1 KCCARTSRMHSFEY
15 RHGELCC
22 EQVPVSQIAKEVGTP
37 CYIYSHATLTRH
49 FRAYD
54 SAFKTIPHL
63 VAFAM
68 KANSNLAI
76 LRLMAKEGSGVD
88 IVSGGELFRALKAGV
103 PASKIVFAGV
113 GKNQDEI
120 RDALK
125 ADILMFNVESSAE
138 LRAIN
143 EVGAMVGRKARV
155 ALRINPDI
163 DPKTHP
169 YISTGLKKSK
179 FGIAADRALEEYQ
192 LASSL
197 PWIDVVGVHA
207 HIGSQLTDVTP
218 FIEALKKVVK
228 LLESLKGQGI
238 HIRYLNMG
246 GGLGITY
253 SDEKPPLPQDLAD
266 AISPLVKN
274 LDLTLVMEPGRVIVG
289 NAGILVT
296 KALYQKEGEAKR
308 FVIVDAAM
316 NDLIRPSLYSAYH
329 DIRPV
334 SEAVLHRSKRAVD
347 VVGPVC
353 ESGDFLAKDRT
364 LPEVQP
370 GDLLAVMSAGAYGFV
385 MASNYN
391 SRPRVPEVL
400 VKNSEVH
407 VIRRRET
414 YDDLVR
420 GETIPE
426 FLA

>member
-1 KCCARTSRMHSFEY
+1 MHNFEY
-15 RHGELCC
+15 RQGELYC
-22 EQVPVSQIAKEVGTP
+22 ERVPVSQIAKEVGTP
-37 CYIYSHATLTRH
+37 CYIYSHATLIRH
-49 FRAYD
+49 FQVYD
-54 SAFKTIPHL
+54 SAFKNIPHL
-63 VAFAM
+63 IAFAM

-103 PASKIVFAGV
+103 PPSKIVFAGV
-113 GKNQDEI
+113 GKNAEEI

-125 ADILMFNVESSAE
+125 ADILMFNVESSPEIHA
-138 LRAIN
+138 LNDVAASL
-143 EVGAMVGRKARV
+143 GKKARV

-179 FGIAADRALEEYQ
+179 FGIAADRAVEEFT

-197 PWIDVVGVHA
+197 GHIEVVGVHA
-207 HIGSQLTDVTP
+207 HIGSQLTEVTP
-218 FIEALKKVVK
+218 FVESLKKVIT
-228 LLESLKGQGI
+228 LIDQLKRQGI
-238 HIRYLNMG
+238 NIRYLNIG

-253 SDEKPPLPQDLAD
+253 SDEKPPLPQELAD
-266 AISPLVKN
+266 AVSPLVKDLN
-274 LDLTLVMEPGRVIVG
+274 LTLVMEPGRVIVG

-296 KALYQKEGEAKR
+296 KALYEKIGETKR
-308 FVIVDAAM
+308 FIIVDAAM
-316 NDLIRPSLYSAYH
+316 NDLIRPSLYNAYH

-334 SEAVLHRSKRAVD
+334 SEVLLHRPKHAVD

-364 LPEVQP
+364 LPEVKP

-400 VKNSEVH
+400 VKDGEVH
-407 VIRRRET
+407 VIRTRES

-420 GETIPE
+420 GETIPA
-426 FLA
+426 FLI

>member
-1 KCCARTSRMHSFEY
+1 MHNFEY
-15 RHGELCC
+15 RHGELYC
-22 EQVPVSQIAKEVGTP
+22 EQVAISQIAKEVGTP
-37 CYIYSHATLTRH
+37 CYIYSHATLIRH
-49 FRAYD
+49 VRAYD
-54 SAFKTIPHL
+54 SAFKAVPHL
-63 VAFAM
+63 IAFAM

-76 LRLMAKEGSGVD
+76 LRLMAMEGSGVD

-103 PASKIVFAGV
+103 PPSKIVFAGV
-113 GKNQDEI
+113 GKNADEI

-125 ADILMFNVESSAE
+125 ADILMFNIESSAE
-138 LRAIN
+138 MHTIN
-143 EVGAMVGRKARV
+143 DVAASAGKIARV

-163 DPKTHP
+163 DPHTHP

-179 FGIAADRALEEYQ
+179 FGIAADRALEEFRT
-192 LASSL
+192 ASTL
-197 PWIDVVGVHA
+197 RHIEVVGVHA

-218 FIEALKKVVK
+218 FVESLKKVIA
-228 LLESLKGQGI
+228 LIDTLKGQGI
-238 HIRYLNMG
+238 TIRYLNIG

-253 SDEKPPLPQDLAD
+253 SDEKPPLPQELAD
-266 AISPLVKN
+266 AVSPLVMDRN
-274 LDLTLVMEPGRVIVG
+274 LTLVLEPGRVIVG

-296 KALYQKEGEAKR
+296 KVLYEKVGETKR
-308 FVIVDAAM
+308 FIIVDAAM

-334 SEAVLHRSKRAVD
+334 SEILLQRPKHAVD

-364 LPEVQP
+364 LPEVKP

-400 VKNSEVH
+400 VKDAETH
-407 VIRRRET
+407 VIRARES
-414 YDDLVR
+414 YDDLIK
-420 GETIPE
+420 GEHIPA
-426 FLA
+426 FMS

>member
-1 KCCARTSRMHSFEY
+1 MHNFEY
-15 RHGELCC
+15 RQGELYC
-22 EQVPVSQIAKEVGTP
+22 EQVPVSQIAKQVGTP
-37 CYIYSHATLTRH
+37 CYIYSHATLIRH
-49 FRAYD
+49 IRAYD
-54 SAFKTIPHL
+54 NAFKDIPHL
-63 VAFAM
+63 IAFAM

-103 PASKIVFAGV
+103 PPSKIVFAGV
-113 GKNQDEI
+113 GKNAEEI
-120 RDALK
+120 RDALRSE
-125 ADILMFNVESSAE
+125 ILMFNIESSAE
-138 LRAIN
+138 MHAIN
-143 EVGAMVGRKARV
+143 DVAASVGKIAPV

-179 FGIAADRALEEYQ
+179 FGIAADRALEEFRV
-192 LASSL
+192 ASTL
-197 PWIDVVGVHA
+197 RHTNVVGVHA

-218 FIEALKKVVK
+218 FVESLKKVLALVDT
-228 LLESLKGQGI
+228 LKEQGI
-238 HIRYLNMG
+238 KIRYLNIG

-253 SDEKPPLPQDLAD
+253 SDEKPPLPHELAE
-266 AISPLVKN
+266 AVSPLIKG

-296 KALYQKEGEAKR
+296 KALYEKIGESKR

-334 SEAVLHRSKRAVD
+334 SEALLHRPKHAVD

-353 ESGDFLAKDRT
+353 ESGDFLAKDRS
-364 LPEVQP
+364 LPEVKP

-400 VKNSEVH
+400 VKDNEVH
-407 VIRRRET
+407 LIRARES

-420 GETIPE
+420 GETIPA
-426 FLA
+426 FLH

>member
-1 KCCARTSRMHSFEY
+1 MHNFEY
-15 RHGELCC
+15 RQGELYC
-22 EQVPVSQIAKEVGTP
+22 EQVPVSQIAKQVGTP
-37 CYIYSHATLTRH
+37 CYVYSHATLIRH
-49 FRAYD
+49 IRAYD
-54 SAFKTIPHL
+54 NAFKNIPHL
-63 VAFAM
+63 MAFAM

-103 PASKIVFAGV
+103 SPSKIVFAGV
-113 GKNQDEI
+113 GKNAEEI

-125 ADILMFNVESSAE
+125 AEILMFNIESSAE
-138 LRAIN
+138 MHAIN
-143 EVGAMVGRKARV
+143 DVAASVGKIAPV

-179 FGIAADRALEEYQ
+179 FGIAADRALEEFRV
-192 LASSL
+192 ASTL
-197 PWIDVVGVHA
+197 RHIHVVGVHA
-207 HIGSQLTDVTP
+207 HIGSQLTEVTP
-218 FIEALKKVVK
+218 FVESLKKVLALVDQ
-228 LLESLKGQGI
+228 LKGQGTN
-238 HIRYLNMG
+238 IRYLNIG

-253 SDEKPPLPQDLAD
+253 SDEKPPLPHELAE
-266 AISPLVKN
+266 ALSPLVKG

-296 KALYQKEGEAKR
+296 KALYEKIGESKR
-308 FVIVDAAM
+308 FVIVDAGM

-334 SEAVLHRSKRAVD
+334 SEALLHRPKHSVD

-353 ESGDFLAKDRT
+353 ESGDFLAKDRS
-364 LPEVQP
+364 LPEVKP

-400 VKNSEVH
+400 VNDNEVH
-407 VIRRRET
+407 VIRARES

-420 GETIPE
+420 GETIPA
-426 FLA
+426 FLS

>member
-1 KCCARTSRMHSFEY
+1 MHNFEY
-15 RHGELCC
+15 RQGELYC

-37 CYIYSHATLTRH
+37 CYIYSHATLIRH
-49 FRAYD
+49 FRVYD
-54 SAFKTIPHL
+54 SAFKNIPHI

-103 PASKIVFAGV
+103 SPSKIVFAGV
-113 GKNQDEI
+113 GKHAEEI

-125 ADILMFNVESSAE
+125 ADILMFNVESSPEIHA
-138 LRAIN
+138 LNDVAASLGKR
-143 EVGAMVGRKARV
+143 ARV

-179 FGIAADRALEEYQ
+179 FGIAADRAVEEFT

-197 PWIDVVGVHA
+197 GHIEVVGVHA
-207 HIGSQLTDVTP
+207 HIGSQLTEVTP
-218 FIEALKKVVK
+218 FVESLKKVITLVDT
-228 LLESLKGQGI
+228 LKKQGI
-238 HIRYLNMG
+238 NIQYLNIG

-253 SDEKPPLPQDLAD
+253 SDEKPPLPQELAD
-266 AISPLVKN
+266 AVSPLVKN
-274 LDLTLVMEPGRVIVG
+274 LNLTLVMEPGRVIVG

-296 KALYQKEGEAKR
+296 KALYEKIGETKR
-308 FVIVDAAM
+308 FIIVDAAM
-316 NDLIRPSLYSAYH
+316 NDLIRPSLYNAYH

-334 SEAVLHRSKRAVD
+334 SEVLLHRPKHAVD

-364 LPEVQP
+364 LPEVKP

-400 VKNSEVH
+400 VKDGEVH
-407 VIRRRET
+407 VIRTRES

-420 GETIPE
+420 GETIPT
-426 FLA
+426 FLN